1 MRLFVL
7 ALVLIAAVAVFAE
20 DDDDEDSWL
29 SFKLQFGKLFLSKG
43 KETKRRA
50 AFKKNK
56 AKIDE
61 LEAAAEAGEISWY
74 PRMYAFHDLDHEEM
88 KARLTGLQVTEEEKS
103 ADIPVETPTSR
114 VAAPESYDS
123 RSKGYISA
131 PRDQGSCGM

>member
-20 DDDDEDSWL
+20 DDDDESDWQ

-61 LEAAAEAGEISWY
+61 LEAAAEAGEIGWY
-74 PRMYAFHDLDHEEM
+74 PKMYAFHDLEHEEM

-114 VAAPESYDS
+114 AAPPESYDS
-123 RSKGYISA
+123 RSKGYISS
-131 PRDQGSCGM
+131 PRNQGSCGM